1 MMRYLRYVF
10 LAVLAVVLVTVAV
23 ANRTLV
29 EMRALPD
36 DVAALIGVNW
46 SVQLPLFLVIY
57 GGITAGLLIGFVWE
71 WFRETKHRSTASAK
85 TREAARLERELA
97 MLRDAKGQ
105 QQDDVLAILDRKK
118 AS

>member
-1 MMRYLRYVF
+1 MMRFLRYLF
-10 LAVLAVVLVTVAV
+10 LLAVAVVLVTVAI

-29 EMRALPD
+29 ELHALPD
-36 DVAALIGVNW
+36 DVAALLGVTW
-46 SVQLPLFLVIY
+46 AVQLPLFLVIY

-71 WFRETKHRSTASAK
+71 WFREAKHRTAASAK
-85 TREAARLERELA
+85 TREAARLERELT

-105 QQDDVLAILDRKK
+105 PQDDVLAILDRRK